1 MFVPSAPRHVDVLTY
16 VFTAVFAYG
25 TAVHLVQL
33 VGGGSDPYPGVPVTI
48 ASFFVVL
55 VVLDPIAAVLF
66 ARRRRVGLVFGAAIL
81 FLDAAANAVVN
92 YPPHGQAEGVTS
104 GRVGQAVVTV
114 LAVLLVFA
122 TPRLW
127 RWYR

>member
-1 MFVPSAPRHVDVLTY
+1 MLTY
-16 VFTAVFAYG
+16 LFTAAFAYG

-33 VGGGSDPYPGVPVTI
+33 LGGGGDPYPGVPVAI
-48 ASFFVVL
+48 AWFFVAL
-55 VVLDPIAAVLF
+55 VVLDPLAAALIS
-66 ARRRRVGLVFGAAIL
+66 RRRRVGLLVGAAVL
-81 FLDAAANAVVN
+81 LLDAAANAVVN
-92 YPPHGQAEGVTS
+92 YPPHDPAGGVTA
-104 GRVGQAVVTV
+104 GRIGQAVVTA